1 MSTLIDL
8 IALGFLGFFQW
19 YAQEVLDPRDLIIFF
34 IKQLFMYLLLQLV
47 MYILPFLRRI
57 TNFIWFPFRFLHVY
71 LHIFTAKEIARSLDQ
86 KEEEDEELDNIF
98 DQHIVR
104 SSYVTGL
111 GRNDENSMLIASFNR
126 IGYAY
131 QVALAPSRF
140 GWILL
145 VGYLIVSPLALV
157 TPLSHVF
164 STTAGA
170 ALHFYFFV
178 GIFGVMMPTLNDWL
192 FVINNIILHL
202 NIRPLFLFNGVV
214 IFSIFTL
221 DMFWRTQDFLI
232 AILVGTVMFIGY
244 LWGLLMVALLA
255 LRGKLR
261 HPQVFFVP
269 FKSKKGSP
277 LSVIDTEFHDLDE
290 YEWDD

>member
-19 YAQEVLDPRDLIIFF
+19 YAQEVLDPRDLILFF
-34 IKQLFMYLLLQLV
+34 IRQLFLYLLMQLI
-47 MYILPFLRRI
+47 MYVLPFLRRI

-71 LHIFTAKEIARSLDQ
+71 LHIFTAKELARNLDH
-86 KEEEDEELDNIF
+86 KEEEDEDLDNIF

-131 QVALAPSRF
+131 KVALAPSRF

-157 TPLSHVF
+157 TPLTHVF

-192 FVINNIILHL
+192 FVINNIILNL
-202 NIRPLFLFNGVV
+202 NVRPIFLFNGVLV
-214 IFSIFTL
+214 FSLFTL
-221 DMFWRTQDFLI
+221 DSFWRTQDFLI

-261 HPQVFFVP
+261 HPQIFFVP
-269 FKSKKGSP
+269 FKSRKGTPVS
-277 LSVIDTEFHDLDE
+277 STETEFHDLDE
-290 YEWDD
+290 YEWED